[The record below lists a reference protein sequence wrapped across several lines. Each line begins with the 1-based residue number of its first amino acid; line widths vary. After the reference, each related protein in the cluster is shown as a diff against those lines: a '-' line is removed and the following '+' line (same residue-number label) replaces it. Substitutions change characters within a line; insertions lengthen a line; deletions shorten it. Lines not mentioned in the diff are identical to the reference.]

1 MRCQKAT
8 KYPYLEK
15 ARIPLNSI
23 FDQNGA
29 LRMDK
34 LELLFKRKNKENGIG
49 NYIMNG
55 NPY

>member
-1 MRCQKAT
+1 MSCQKAT
-8 KYPYLEK
+8 KYLYLEK

-34 LELLFKRKNKENGIG
+34 LELLFKQEKQGKRD
-49 NYIMNG
+49 
-55 NPY
+55 